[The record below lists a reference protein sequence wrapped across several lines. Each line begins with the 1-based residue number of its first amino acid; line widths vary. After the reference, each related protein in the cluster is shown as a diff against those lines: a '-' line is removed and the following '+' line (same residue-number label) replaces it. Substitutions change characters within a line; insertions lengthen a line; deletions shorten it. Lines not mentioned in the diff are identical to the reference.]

1 MTRTVRRYPNRKLYD
16 THTRRYVTLDG
27 LRRLVASGHEV
38 EVVDQATGEDIT
50 SLTLAQMILEGV
62 RERTARIPRQVL
74 AAIVRLGASTA
85 AAASDSAAG
94 RAARQASQDAE
105 RIARRVVD
113 RLTLDEAVALRQ
125 EIAEAVQRGVSEA
138 QQAAQSRLN
147 DLVRQLEKQAAGHP
161 VLATLGTWLAGWAG
175 EETRRTSW
183 RRPGKQPPPAARRER
198 SGRGG
203 QGRMPASRRSRPS
216 ARAGKAR
223 SALSRKRKA
232 SSGGSSAR

>member
-1 MTRTVRRYPNRKLYD
+1 MTRTIRRYPNRKLYD

-27 LRRLVASGHEV
+27 LRRLVAAGHEV
-38 EVVDQATGEDIT
+38 EVVDQATGEDLT
-50 SLTLAQMILEGV
+50 SVTLAHMILEGV

-74 AAIVRLGASTA
+74 AAMVRLGAGTA
-85 AAASDSAAG
+85 AAASDAAG
-94 RAARQASQDAE
+94 RAARQATHDAE

-138 QQAAQSRLN
+138 QQAAQSKLN

-175 EETRRTSW
+175 EEKRRTSW
-183 RRPGKQPPPAARRER
+183 RRPGKQPPPAGRRER
-198 SGRGG
+198 AGGGRPGRTPASGRSP
-203 QGRMPASRRSRPS
+203 RS
-216 ARAGKAR
+216 ARAGKPR
-223 SALSRKRKA
+223 SGPSRKPKV